1 MTASDVQSIS
11 AMSKGSRLSK
21 GRQSVY
27 SSFGG
32 SRWGTTGGVGDYALK
47 KLEIKPTIQEQML
60 VTKEWW
66 ESLNP
71 NLDVYLPLQ
80 KIKRFFVKKALAQD
94 LELAEKEIF
103 RYLGKVEEL
112 EYDEFYK
119 VFTKGIFRVALQDML
134 LNIE

>member
-1 MTASDVQSIS
+1 
-11 AMSKGSRLSK
+11 
-21 GRQSVY
+21 
-27 SSFGG
+27 
-32 SRWGTTGGVGDYALK
+32 
-47 KLEIKPTIQEQML
+47 ML

-71 NLDVYLPLQ
+71 NLDVFLPLQ
-80 KIKRFFVKKALAQD
+80 KIKRFFVKKGLAQD
-94 LELAEKEIF
+94 LEVAEKEIF
-103 RYLGKVEEL
+103 RYLGKVEEM

>member
-1 MTASDVQSIS
+1 M
-11 AMSKGSRLSK
+11 
-21 GRQSVY
+21 
-27 SSFGG
+27 
-32 SRWGTTGGVGDYALK
+32 K